1 MHKMFVFFRM
11 RVLTTRRC
19 SILLIC
25 FGFLVL
31 EQYLLNALQTIHVRR
46 IRMKSKFNWD
56 ESRHYN
62 HSTIPYQAIS
72 SNTDEENSDEQE
84 YTTENGF
91 IIPITHKG
99 KQQIYRR
106 YYKRTTPEEEI
117 NCYNVV
123 AGDID
128 TIKDATDRYMGHT
141 RTRARN
147 DSFENIDNCVEFRKE
162 RGYIEHPLS
171 QEELDFSIAFGI
183 LVYKDVE
190 QVERLLRAIY
200 RPQHFYCIHVDNKT
214 NAEPMY
220 RGLRNIASCF
230 DNIVVPIDRV
240 SVVWGETSILGA
252 ELVCMKHLWKSR
264 KWRYY
269 INLTG
274 QEFPLKTNLEIV
286 RILSVMDGANVVYG
300 TKTR

>member
-1 MHKMFVFFRM
+1 MFFVCFSM
-11 RVLTTRRC
+11 RVLTARSC
-19 SILLIC
+19 YVLLTC
-25 FGFLVL
+25 FGVLVL
-31 EQYLLNALQTIHVRR
+31 GLYLMNTLQSTHVRR
-46 IRMKSKFNWD
+46 IRLNSKFNWD
-56 ESRHYN
+56 ESREYN
-62 HSTIPYQAIS
+62 HSTTHNQTIS
-72 SNTDEENSDEQE
+72 NIDAKISDEQG
-84 YTTENGF
+84 YNTENGF
-91 IIPITHKG
+91 IIPTTHKS
-99 KQQIYRR
+99 KQQLYRR

-117 NCYNVV
+117 NCNNVV

-128 TIKDATDRYMGHT
+128 TIKDTTDRYKGHT

-147 DSFENIDNCVEFRKE
+147 DSFENIANCVEFRKE

-183 LVYKDVE
+183 LVYKDIE

-200 RPQHFYCIHVDNKT
+200 RPQHFYCFHVDNKT
-214 NAEPMY
+214 NAEPIY
-220 RGLRNIASCF
+220 RGLRKIASCF
-230 DNIVVPIDRV
+230 DNIVVPSDRV
-240 SVVWGETSILGA
+240 SVFWGEFSLLTA
-252 ELVCMKHLWKSR
+252 ELVCMKHLWKAGR
-264 KWRYY
+264 WRYF

>member
-1 MHKMFVFFRM
+1 M
-11 RVLTTRRC
+11 RVRIARSCYVLLT
-19 SILLIC
+19 C
-25 FGFLVL
+25 FGVIVV
-31 EQYLLNALQTIHVRR
+31 EQYLLNTLQSNYVRR
-46 IRMKSKFNWD
+46 IRLNSKFHWD
-56 ESRHYN
+56 ESIEYD
-62 HSTIPYQAIS
+62 HSIIHNQTI
-72 SNTDEENSDEQE
+72 SNTDDEKRNE
-84 YTTENGF
+84 KGYNTGNWF
-91 IIPITHKG
+91 IIPRTHKS
-99 KQQIYRR
+99 KQQLYRR
-106 YYKRTTPEEEI
+106 YYKRTTPKEEI
-117 NCYNVV
+117 NCNNVV

-128 TIKDATDRYMGHT
+128 AINDATDRYMWHT
-141 RTRARN
+141 RPKARN
-147 DSFENIDNCVEFRKE
+147 DSFEYIENCVEFRKE
-162 RGYIEHPLS
+162 RGYIEHPMS

-200 RPQHFYCIHVDNKT
+200 RPQHFYCFHVDNKT
-214 NAEPMY
+214 NAEPIY
-220 RGLRNIASCF
+220 RGLRNIARCF
-230 DNIVVPIDRV
+230 DNIVVPSDRV

>member
-84 YTTENGF
+84 YTTENKF

-99 KQQIYRR
+99 KQHIYWG
-106 YYKRTTPEEEI
+106 YYKRTNPEAEI
-117 NCYNVV
+117 NCNSVV

-128 TIKDATDRYMGHT
+128 TIKDATDRYMWHT

-147 DSFENIDNCVEFRKE
+147 DSFEKIDNCVEFRKE

-200 RPQHFYCIHVDNKT
+200 RPQHFYCIHVDNKR
-214 NAEPMY
+214 M
-220 RGLRNIASCF
+220 RNPCIG
-230 DNIVVPIDRV
+230 V
-240 SVVWGETSILGA
+240 
-252 ELVCMKHLWKSR
+252 
-264 KWRYY
+264 
-269 INLTG
+269 
-274 QEFPLKTNLEIV
+274 
-286 RILSVMDGANVVYG
+286 
-300 TKTR
+300 

>member
-1 MHKMFVFFRM
+1 M
-11 RVLTTRRC
+11 RVRIARSCYVLLT
-19 SILLIC
+19 C
-25 FGFLVL
+25 FGVIVV
-31 EQYLLNALQTIHVRR
+31 EQYLLNTLQSTRVRR
-46 IRMKSKFNWD
+46 IRLNSKFHWD
-56 ESRHYN
+56 ESREYN
-62 HSTIPYQAIS
+62 HSIIHNQTI
-72 SNTDEENSDEQE
+72 SNTDDEKSNE
-84 YTTENGF
+84 KGYNTDNGF
-91 IIPITHKG
+91 IIPRTHKS
-99 KQQIYRR
+99 KQQLYRR
-106 YYKRTTPEEEI
+106 YYKRTTPKEEI
-117 NCYNVV
+117 NCNNVV

-128 TIKDATDRYMGHT
+128 AINDATDRYMWHT
-141 RTRARN
+141 RPKARN
-147 DSFENIDNCVEFRKE
+147 DSFEYIENCVEFRKE

-200 RPQHFYCIHVDNKT
+200 RPQHFYCFHVDNKP

-230 DNIVVPIDRV
+230 DNIVVPSDRV

-264 KWRYY
+264 KWIYY

>member
-1 MHKMFVFFRM
+1 M
-11 RVLTTRRC
+11 RICTARSCYVLLTC
-19 SILLIC
+19 V
-25 FGFLVL
+25 GVLVL
-31 EQYLLNALQTIHVRR
+31 GQYLLNTLQSTHLRR
-46 IRMKSKFNWD
+46 IRLNSIFNWD
-56 ESRHYN
+56 ESREFN
-62 HSTIPYQAIS
+62 HSTTHNQTI
-72 SNTDEENSDEQE
+72 SNTDTENSDEKG
-84 YTTENGF
+84 YNTENGF
-91 IIPITHKG
+91 IIPRIHKS
-99 KQQIYRR
+99 KQQVYQR
-106 YYKRTTPEEEI
+106 YYKRTKPGAEI
-117 NCYNVV
+117 NCNDVV

-128 TIKDATDRYMGHT
+128 AINDATDRYKGHT

-147 DSFENIDNCVEFRKE
+147 DSFENIENCAVFRKE

-200 RPQHFYCIHVDNKT
+200 RPQHFYCFHVDNKT
-214 NAEPMY
+214 NTESIY
-220 RGLRNIASCF
+220 RSLRNIASCF
-230 DNIVVPIDRV
+230 DNIIVPSDRV
-240 SVVWGETSILGA
+240 SVVYRETSILGA

-286 RILSVMDGANVVYG
+286 RILSAMDGANVVYG

>member
-1 MHKMFVFFRM
+1 M
-11 RVLTTRRC
+11 RVRTARSCYVLFTC
-19 SILLIC
+19 L
-25 FGFLVL
+25 GVLVL
-31 EQYLLNALQTIHVRR
+31 GLYLMNTLQSTHIRR
-46 IRMKSKFNWD
+46 IRLNSIFNWD
-56 ESRHYN
+56 ESREYN
-62 HSTIPYQAIS
+62 HNTIHNQTI
-72 SNTDEENSDEQE
+72 SNTDVENSDEKG
-84 YTTENGF
+84 YNAENGF
-91 IIPITHKG
+91 IIPRTHNG
-99 KQQIYRR
+99 KQQVYLK
-106 YYKRTTPEEEI
+106 YYKRTTPKAEI
-117 NCYNVV
+117 NCNKVV

-171 QEELDFSIAFGI
+171 QEEFDFSIAFGI

-200 RPQHFYCIHVDNKT
+200 RPQHFYCLHVDNKT
-214 NAEPMY
+214 NAEPIY

-230 DNIVVPIDRV
+230 DNIVVPSDRV
-240 SVVWGETSILGA
+240 SVVYRETSILGA

>member
-1 MHKMFVFFRM
+1 M
-11 RVLTTRRC
+11 RVRTARSCYVLLT
-19 SILLIC
+19 C
-25 FGFLVL
+25 FGVLVL
-31 EQYLLNALQTIHVRR
+31 EQYLLHTLQSTHVRR
-46 IRMKSKFNWD
+46 IRLISKFNWD
-56 ESRHYN
+56 ESREYN
-62 HSTIPYQAIS
+62 TSTIHNQTS
-72 SNTDEENSDEQE
+72 SKTDVEKSDEKE
-84 YTTENGF
+84 STENGF
-91 IIPITHKG
+91 IIPRTHNSR
-99 KQQIYRR
+99 QQVYLR

-117 NCYNVV
+117 NCNNVV

-200 RPQHFYCIHVDNKT
+200 RPQHFYCFHVDNKT
-214 NAEPMY
+214 KAEPIY
-220 RGLRNIASCF
+220 RSLRNIASCF
-230 DNIVVPIDRV
+230 DNIVVPSDRV
-240 SVVWGETSILGA
+240 SVFWGETSILGA

-264 KWRYY
+264 GWRYY

-286 RILSVMDGANVVYG
+286 RILSVMDGANIVYG